1 MKKKLLI
8 LISIIVIAIIVTGL
22 LGRSFFNV
30 RFNFYNSSH
39 AFYTKTDAF
48 NEETKLKGTILSKS
62 QDGIWISEPVYFE
75 NTHQLHFAMI
85 NKEADDMFKIKAVL
99 TSESDKSTHK
109 DFNIFAGPGFFMFK
123 SYRVYFDLPE
133 LVQGEKY
140 TLEIKKDEQVLGK
153 VKFSLK

>member
-1 MKKKLLI
+1 MKKKLFI
-8 LISIIVIAIIVTGL
+8 IISIIVIALIVTGL

-39 AFYTKTDAF
+39 ALYTKTDAF
-48 NEETKLKGTILSKS
+48 TEESKLKGTTLSKS
-62 QDGIWISEPVYFE
+62 LDGIWISEPVYFE
-75 NTHQLHFAMI
+75 NTQQLHIAMI

-99 TSESDKSTHK
+99 TSESDKSIHK

-133 LVQGEKY
+133 LVQGEIY
-140 TLEIKKDEQVLGK
+140 TLEIRKDEQILGK
-153 VKFSLK
+153 VKFSFK

>member
-8 LISIIVIAIIVTGL
+8 LISIIVTALIVTGL

-39 AFYTKTDAF
+39 AFYTTTDAF
-48 NEETKLKGTILSKS
+48 TEESKLKGTTLSKS
-62 QDGIWISEPVYFE
+62 QEGIWLSEPVYFE

-99 TSESDKSTHK
+99 TSESDKSIHK

-133 LVQGEKY
+133 LVHWEKY
-140 TLEIKKDEQVLGK
+140 VLEIKKNEQILGK
-153 VKFSLK
+153 VEFAIK

>member
-8 LISIIVIAIIVTGL
+8 PISVIVLALIVTGL
-22 LGRSFFNV
+22 FGRSFFNV

-48 NEETKLKGTILSKS
+48 TVESKLKGTTLSKS
-62 QDGIWISEPVYFE
+62 QDGIWISEPIYFQ

-85 NKEADDMFKIKAVL
+85 KKEADDMLNIKAVL
-99 TSESDKSTHK
+99 TSMSDKSMHK

-133 LVQGEKY
+133 LTHGEKY
-140 TLEIKKDEQVLGK
+140 VLEIKKNEQIIGK
-153 VKFSLK
+153 VEFSFK